1 MAMNVGATTAESSSF
16 STASQQ
22 SPGMGKDDFLKLL
35 VGQLRNQNP
44 MDPSGS
50 EDFIQ
55 QMTMFSTLEQITNV
69 AAAGER
75 SEAALATQQAV
86 DLIGRNVTYVKADG
100 STAQGV
106 VERVTFDG
114 GIPQLTIG
122 GQTGIEP
129 GAVTEVS

>member
-1 MAMNVGATTAESSSF
+1 
-16 STASQQ
+16 
-22 SPGMGKDDFLKLL
+22 
-35 VGQLRNQNP
+35 

-55 QMTMFSTLEQITNV
+55 QMTMFSTLEQITNL

-75 SEAALATQQAV
+75 NEAALATQQAV
-86 DLIGRNVTYVKADG
+86 DLIGRTVTYVKADDT
-100 STAQGV
+100 TAQGV
-106 VERVTFDG
+106 VERVTFG
-114 GIPQLTIG
+114 GGVPQLTIG

>member
-1 MAMNVGATTAESSSF
+1 MAMNVGATSSESSSF
-16 STASQQ
+16 TTASQQ

-69 AAAGER
+69 AATGER
-75 SEAALATQQAV
+75 NEAALATQQAV
-86 DLIGRNVTYVKADG
+86 DLIGRTVTYGKADG
-100 STAQGV
+100 TSAQGV

-114 GIPQLTIG
+114 GVPQLTIG

>member
-1 MAMNVGATTAESSSF
+1 MAMNVSATSSESSSMT
-16 STASQQ
+16 TASQK

-55 QMTMFSTLEQITNV
+55 QMTMFSTLEQITNL

-75 SEAALATQQAV
+75 NEAALATQQAV
-86 DLIGRNVTYVKADG
+86 DLIGRNVTYVRSDG

-114 GIPQLTIG
+114 GVPQLTIG
-122 GQTGIEP
+122 GRTGIEP

>member
-1 MAMNVGATTAESSSF
+1 MAMNVGATSSESSSF
-16 STASQQ
+16 TTASQQ

-69 AAAGER
+69 AATGER
-75 SEAALATQQAV
+75 NEAALATQQAV
-86 DLIGRNVTYVKADG
+86 DLIGRNVTYEKADG
-100 STAQGV
+100 TSAQGV

-114 GIPQLTIG
+114 GVPQLTIG

>member
-1 MAMNVGATTAESSSF
+1 MAMNVGATTAESSF
-16 STASQQ
+16 TTASQK

-50 EDFIQ
+50 QDFIQ
-55 QMTMFSTLEQITNV
+55 QMTMFSTLEQITNL

-75 SEAALATQQAV
+75 NETALATQQAV
-86 DLIGRNVTYVKADG
+86 DLIGRNVTYIKADG

-114 GIPQLTIG
+114 GVPQLTIG
-122 GQTGIEP
+122 GQTGIQP
-129 GAVTEVS
+129 GAVMEVS